1 MFAKKNLVAVA
12 ALLAVAGAA
21 QAQSSVKLYGM
32 IDAGLASLEDAHA
45 KGDKART
52 TQVTSGA
59 MMTSYIGFAGVEDL
73 GGGLKAEF
81 ALESFLNADTGKTAP
96 NMAGGFWGRGS
107 WVGLSGGFGRVAL
120 GQYDNPLF
128 TSGYTYN
135 PFGSS
140 MVVSPTMRHFYSSAA
155 SLGFDTGFVNSVTY
169 ESPVVSGFQG
179 IAQYA
184 AKESTASTAKNSY
197 AVAGSYN
204 AGPFSAMLTY
214 VKGGNTSVAGA
225 SPSTTYTLSAY
236 RADQKVWNLGTSY
249 DFGVAK
255 AFLQYTDVKTSA
267 GVDVDTTVT
276 PNQAAYFSGAKAK
289 NKIWQ
294 LGVSVPVTDKA
305 VVLASFGQNKYK
317 DDPSAASE
325 KDEVFSIGYD
335 YNLSKRTDVY
345 AAFINN
351 RKSANTGLDSS
362 GQSYAVGIRHNF

>member
-21 QAQSSVKLYGM
+21 QADVKLYGT
-32 IDAGLASLEDAHA
+32 IDAGLASLENAHE

-59 MMTSYIGFAGVEDL
+59 MMTSYIGFAGTEDL

-81 ALESFLNADTGKTAP
+81 ALESFLAADDGTNVK
-96 NMAGGFWGRGS
+96 NMAQGFWSRGS
-107 WVGLSGGFGRVAL
+107 WVGLSGNFGRVAL

-140 MVVSPTMRHFYSSAA
+140 MVVSPTMRHFYSTVSDGA
-155 SLGFDTGFVNSVTY
+155 SFGFDTGWVNSVTY

-184 AKESTASTAKNSY
+184 AKESTNTASKNSY

-214 VKGGNTSVAGA
+214 AKAGKVV
-225 SPSTTYTLSAY
+225 PSSGTTAY
-236 RADQKVWNLGTSY
+236 QADQKVLNLGASY

-255 AFLQYTDVKTSA
+255 AFGQYTDLKTT
-267 GVDVDTTVT
+267 GDYGWVT
-276 PNQAAYFSGAKAK
+276 PAAVTEGYKAK

-294 LGVSVPVTDKA
+294 LGVSAPVTDKLTA
-305 VVLASFGQNKYK
+305 MASFGQNKFTV
-317 DDPSAASE
+317 DGVDGSA
-325 KDEVFSIGYD
+325 KDEVFSIGAD
-335 YNLSKRTDVY
+335 YTLSKRTDVY
-345 AAFINN
+345 AAIINH
-351 RKSANTGLDSS
+351 RQSTLVS
-362 GQSYAVGIRHNF
+362 GQSFAVGLKHNF